1 MLRNQYKYKEIF
13 PREKGL
19 KTPWDCFIITRRE
32 PGMFD
37 NSDILNLQYF
47 KRDSYISV
55 ICQASVM
62 QWKTEKQMRLPT
74 QRQLGVKIRKTAF
87 RGIREICTNE
97 KGSCESNCPILHV
110 GKARTPLAAHV
121 SNGAANFYLAKK
133 HLAIPFVLGQSRV
146 LWNNLLPY
154 RKIFQK
160 MR

>member
-1 MLRNQYKYKEIF
+1 MQNKMLRNQYKYKYKEIF

-62 QWKTEKQMRLPT
+62 
-74 QRQLGVKIRKTAF
+74 
-87 RGIREICTNE
+87 
-97 KGSCESNCPILHV
+97 
-110 GKARTPLAAHV
+110 
-121 SNGAANFYLAKK
+121 
-133 HLAIPFVLGQSRV
+133 
-146 LWNNLLPY
+146 
-154 RKIFQK
+154 
-160 MR
+160 